1 MAAEVS
7 SEKESAK
14 RIADGLSE
22 IFSHQR
28 EFQERH
34 GFDFWKLPPEKR
46 RDMFVRQLFAA
57 MSELSE
63 AGDEVNKW
71 WKKDCKEPEALT
83 EKKEE
88 ILEEMVDVLHFYMGA
103 LLTIGCDGKDV
114 ADAYLKKLSVNH
126 ERQKDATLG
135 YV

>member
-1 MAAEVS
+1 MAP
-7 SEKESAK
+7 EKGNESARK
-14 RIADGLSE
+14 IADGLSE
-22 IFSHQR
+22 IFAHQK
-28 EFQERH
+28 EFQEKH
-34 GFDFWKLPPEKR
+34 GFDFWKLSPEKR
-46 RDMFVRQLFAA
+46 RDMFIRQIFAA
-57 MSELSE
+57 MSELAE

-71 WKKDCKEPEALT
+71 WKKGCKEPEAL
-83 EKKEE
+83 EQKKEE

-126 ERQKDATLG
+126 ERQKDAKLG

>member
-1 MAAEVS
+1 MAADR
-7 SEKESAK
+7 ESARK
-14 RIADGLSE
+14 IAEGLEE

-28 EFQERH
+28 DFQEKH
-34 GFDFWKLPPEKR
+34 GFDYWKAPPEKR
-46 RDMFVRQLFAA
+46 REMFIRQLFAA
-57 MSELSE
+57 ISELGE

-71 WKKDCKEPEALT
+71 WKKGCKEPEAL
-83 EKKEE
+83 EQKKEE

-126 ERQKDATLG
+126 ERQKDPKLG

>member
-1 MAAEVS
+1 MP

-14 RIADGLSE
+14 KIAEGLEE
-22 IFSHQR
+22 IFAHQR
-28 EFQERH
+28 DFQKQH
-34 GFDFWKLPPEKR
+34 GFDFWDESPEKR
-46 RDMFVRQLFAA
+46 REMFIRQLFAA
-57 MSELSE
+57 ISELGE

-71 WKKDCKEPEALT
+71 WKKGCKEPEALGQ
-83 EKKEE
+83 KKEE

-103 LLTIGCDGKDV
+103 LLTLGCDGKDV

-126 ERQKDATLG
+126 ERQKDPKLG

>member
-1 MAAEVS
+1 MQG
-7 SEKESAK
+7 ESQR
-14 RIADGLSE
+14 RIAEGLQE
-22 IFSHQR
+22 LFTHQR
-28 EFQERH
+28 EFQEKH

-57 MSELSE
+57 MSELGE

-71 WKKDCKEPEALT
+71 WKRGSKEPEALSG
-83 EKKEE
+83 KKEE

-103 LLTIGCDGKDV
+103 LLTLGCDGKDV
-114 ADAYLKKLSVNH
+114 AEAYLKKLELNH
-126 ERQKDATLG
+126 KRQQDKGLG